1 MVNLR
6 CRNADPLM
14 FVSGQNQRK
23 IIALASGLPYPNHPT
38 LAARVRTSRSCHE
51 PDIATPSTQE

>member
-14 FVSGQNQRK
+14 FESGQNRRK
-23 IIALASGLPYPNHPT
+23 IIALASGLLYPNHPT
-38 LAARVRTSRSCHE
+38 LAARVRVSFV
-51 PDIATPSTQE
+51 P